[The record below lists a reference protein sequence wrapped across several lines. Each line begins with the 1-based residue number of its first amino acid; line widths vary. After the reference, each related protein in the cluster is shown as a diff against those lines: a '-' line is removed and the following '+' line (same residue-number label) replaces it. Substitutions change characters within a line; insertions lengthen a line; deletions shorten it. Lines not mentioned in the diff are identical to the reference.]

1 MHDTHKTKAQL
12 TEELAALRYRVVE
25 LEAVGSERK
34 QRRELLDTVVEGT
47 TGAVGQAFFSALVR
61 HLADALQVRFAFVSE
76 LDDVEG
82 KRVRL
87 LALWTGTGYGE
98 NFAYDTTGTPCE
110 HVVGQSLAYY
120 PTGVQQRFPDDLW
133 LQQANIESYLA
144 IPLFGAA
151 GQALGH
157 LGVMHDGPM
166 DDRLPAEAI
175 LRIFAARAGAELER
189 TGAEEALQQAHDE
202 LERRVVER
210 TAALQ
215 HTNERLQAEIIGRQR
230 VEQEILDS
238 EERFSRFM
246 DNLPGVAFIK
256 DADGRHVFI
265 SKRFENIL
273 HLSHNAWYGKTNEDL
288 FPTDVARRF
297 TENDQLVLTQGSV
310 LETEE
315 EMMTQDGTKSSW
327 LVHKFP
333 IRGKDDAA
341 FMLGGIAIDITERK
355 RWEEA
360 LQESE
365 AQLTLIMDNVP
376 ILIAYVDKE
385 LRYRFVNRTF
395 ERWHGRSATDIV
407 GVHLS
412 DIRSERAYH
421 QLRQYA
427 ETALSGQQ
435 LATET
440 SMPNRHG
447 GSRDVHATY
456 VPNVDQQ
463 GNVQGYFAFV
473 HDITE
478 RKQTE
483 GRLRDVSGRLIN
495 AQEAERSRI
504 ARELHD
510 DVNQKLAL
518 LAIDLELVGQ
528 TPADSSVQITEHI
541 QRLSQ
546 QVKDLSSAVHDLSH
560 RLHPSTL
567 ERLGLVTA
575 VESLCKELSGQHGIQ
590 IAFAHKD
597 IPTSLPDE
605 SCRGSSTS

>member
-1 MHDTHKTKAQL
+1 M
-12 TEELAALRYRVVE
+12 
-25 LEAVGSERK
+25 
-34 QRRELLDTVVEGT
+34 
-47 TGAVGQAFFSALVR
+47 
-61 HLADALQVRFAFVSE
+61 
-76 LDDVEG
+76 
-82 KRVRL
+82 
-87 LALWTGTGYGE
+87 
-98 NFAYDTTGTPCE
+98 
-110 HVVGQSLAYY
+110 
-120 PTGVQQRFPDDLW
+120 
-133 LQQANIESYLA
+133 
-144 IPLFGAA
+144 
-151 GQALGH
+151 
-157 LGVMHDGPM
+157 
-166 DDRLPAEAI
+166 
-175 LRIFAARAGAELER
+175 
-189 TGAEEALQQAHDE
+189 
-202 LERRVVER
+202 
-210 TAALQ
+210 
-215 HTNERLQAEIIGRQR
+215 
-230 VEQEILDS
+230 
-238 EERFSRFM
+238 
-246 DNLPGVAFIK
+246 
-256 DADGRHVFI
+256 
-265 SKRFENIL
+265 
-273 HLSHNAWYGKTNEDL
+273 
-288 FPTDVARRF
+288 
-297 TENDQLVLTQGSV
+297 LTQGSV

-315 EMMTQDGTKSSW
+315 EMITQDGTKSSW

-341 FMLGGIAIDITERK
+341 FLLGGIAIDITERK

-435 LATET
+435 LAIET
-440 SMPNRHG
+440 SMPDRHG

-456 VPNVDQQ
+456 VPHVDQQ

-483 GRLRDVSGRLIN
+483 GRLRDVSSRLIN
-495 AQEAERSRI
+495 AQEEERSRI

-528 TPADSSVQITEHI
+528 TPPDSSVQITEHI

-546 QVKDLSSAVHDLSH
+546 QVKDLSSTIHNLSH
-560 RLHPSTL
+560 RLHPSML

-590 IAFAHKD
+590 IAFIHKD
-597 IPTSLPDE
+597 IRASLPDDIVLVLYRIVQE
-605 SCRGSSTS
+605 CLQNVVKHSAATEAEVELSGSPNVMRLYVSDTGAGFDPESTSRKPGLGLISMQERLRAVDGTFAIRSRPSRGTRVDVSIPLPPATG

>member
-1 MHDTHKTKAQL
+1 M
-12 TEELAALRYRVVE
+12 
-25 LEAVGSERK
+25 
-34 QRRELLDTVVEGT
+34 
-47 TGAVGQAFFSALVR
+47 
-61 HLADALQVRFAFVSE
+61 ADALQIRFAFVSE

-110 HVVGQSLAYY
+110 HVVGQSLADY

-175 LRIFAARAGAELER
+175 LRIFAARAGAELQR
-189 TGAEEALQQAHDE
+189 TGAEQALQQAHDE
-202 LERRVVER
+202 LERRVTER
-210 TAALQ
+210 TATLQ

-230 VEQEILDS
+230 VEQAVRDS

-256 DADGRHVFI
+256 DADGRHVFVN
-265 SKRFENIL
+265 KWFENIF

-297 TENDQLVLTQGSV
+297 TDNDQLVLTRGSV

-315 EMMTQDGTKSSW
+315 ETITQDGTKSSW

-341 FMLGGIAIDITERK
+341 LLLGGIAIDITERK

-376 ILIAYVDKE
+376 VLIAYVDKE

-395 ERWHGRSATDIV
+395 ERWHGRSAT
-407 GVHLS
+407 G
-412 DIRSERAYH
+412 
-421 QLRQYA
+421 
-427 ETALSGQQ
+427 
-435 LATET
+435 
-440 SMPNRHG
+440 
-447 GSRDVHATY
+447 
-456 VPNVDQQ
+456 
-463 GNVQGYFAFV
+463 
-473 HDITE
+473 
-478 RKQTE
+478 
-483 GRLRDVSGRLIN
+483 
-495 AQEAERSRI
+495 
-504 ARELHD
+504 
-510 DVNQKLAL
+510 
-518 LAIDLELVGQ
+518 
-528 TPADSSVQITEHI
+528 
-541 QRLSQ
+541 
-546 QVKDLSSAVHDLSH
+546 
-560 RLHPSTL
+560 
-567 ERLGLVTA
+567 
-575 VESLCKELSGQHGIQ
+575 
-590 IAFAHKD
+590 
-597 IPTSLPDE
+597 
-605 SCRGSSTS
+605 